1 MFIAKESSRLFIYI
15 YIKKK
20 KALGSVHDTLIKELS
35 GAITEIPAGI
45 IQSLNTAMRKASDL
59 KSKLR
64 QFSIFHDK
72 REKFQKQVKMYE
84 KNFKE
89 IS

>member
-1 MFIAKESSRLFIYI
+1 MIIQNTECLFKIYLLL
-15 YIKKK
+15 K

-59 KSKLR
+59 KRKIR

-72 REKFQKQVKMYE
+72 IEKFQKQVKMYK
-84 KNFKE
+84 KNFK
-89 IS
+89 